1 MKNRPHT
8 TKRLVMHIGIAGNIG
23 SGKTTLTRMLSEHY
37 GWTPKYEAVTYNP
50 YIEDDY
56 KDIRRWS
63 FNLEVYFLTQRFKD
77 ILEIASSDDVIIQD
91 RTILEGVQ
99 IFVANNY
106 DMGNLSDRDYR
117 TYMDLF
123 NLMMSL
129 VKAPELLIY
138 LKSSIPHLVSQ
149 IQKRGRDYEKSI
161 SIEYLTGL
169 NDKYEKWISGYSG
182 QVLTIDADNL
192 DFENNPEDFASVTDR
207 IDACLYGLFPSD
219 KQ

>member
-50 YIEDDY
+50 YIEDYY

-77 ILEIASSDDVIIQD
+77 ILEISKAEGTVIQD
-91 RTILEGVQ
+91 RTILEGVY
-99 IFVANNY
+99 IFTANNR
-106 DMGNLSDRDYR
+106 DMGNISERDFS
-117 TYMDLF
+117 TYMELF
-123 NLMMSL
+123 HAMMSVVRL
-129 VKAPELLIY
+129 PDLLIY
-138 LKSSIPHLVSQ
+138 LKCSVPHLVSQ

-161 SIEYLTGL
+161 SLEYLSGL
-169 NDKYEKWISGYSG
+169 NERYEEWIAGYPG
-182 QVLTIDADNL
+182 KVLSIDVDTL
-192 DFENNPEDFASVTDR
+192 DFESRPEDFSGITDK
-207 IDACLYGLFPSD
+207 IDAELFGLFSR
-219 KQ
+219 Q